1 MQMLVNKVLNMFL
14 KTMTIIFIQI
24 FLDAN
29 DCVVTLTSSVSY
41 EDEYQSLL
49 FQNRDRIIS
58 KLKNDLSN
66 VLPPPPTVT
75 TCRLSVNDILDRW
88 YQYQSSN
95 SPKKIE
101 TKDLKNVDRAIH
113 WPWPEVAN
121 VQCFD
126 V

>member
-1 MQMLVNKVLNMFL
+1 M
-14 KTMTIIFIQI
+14 
-24 FLDAN
+24 
-29 DCVVTLTSSVSY
+29 VTLTSSVSY

-49 FQNRDRIIS
+49 FHNRDRIIS
-58 KLKNDLSN
+58 KLKNDLSH

-75 TCRLSVNDILDRW
+75 TCRFSVDDILEKW
-88 YQYQSSN
+88 YQHESSN
-95 SPKKIE
+95 CPTKKIE
-101 TKDLKNVDRAIH
+101 TKELKNIDRAMN

>member
-1 MQMLVNKVLNMFL
+1 MNYCDNYNYDFFNIIYSFYCVL
-14 KTMTIIFIQI
+14 
-24 FLDAN
+24 DGS

-49 FQNRDRIIS
+49 YRNRDRIIS

-75 TCRLSVNDILDRW
+75 TCQLSVNDILNRW
-88 YQYQSSN
+88 YQYENSK
-95 SPKKIE
+95 SPKKFE
-101 TKDLKNVDRAIH
+101 TKELKNVDRAIN

>member
-1 MQMLVNKVLNMFL
+1 MNKVLHKDN
-14 KTMTIIFIQI
+14 TIWTTFFF
-24 FLDAN
+24 FLDSN
-29 DCVVTLTSSVSY
+29 DCIVTLTSSVSY

-58 KLKNDLSN
+58 KLKNDLSI

-75 TCRLSVNDILDRW
+75 TCRLSVNDILKRW
-88 YQYQSSN
+88 YQYQN
-95 SPKKIE
+95 SYSPNKKIE
-101 TKDLKNVDRAIH
+101 TKELKNIDRAIN
-113 WPWPEVAN
+113 WTWPEVVN

>member
-1 MQMLVNKVLNMFL
+1 MLVY
-14 KTMTIIFIQI
+14 
-24 FLDAN
+24 LDSN

-88 YQYQSSN
+88 YQYQNSN
-95 SPKKIE
+95 LPTKKIE
-101 TKDLKNVDRAIH
+101 TKELKNIDRAIN
-113 WPWPEVAN
+113 WPWPEVVN

>member
-1 MQMLVNKVLNMFL
+1 MF
-14 KTMTIIFIQI
+14 KCFY
-24 FLDAN
+24 LDSN
-29 DCVVTLTSSVSY
+29 ECVVTISSSVSY

-88 YQYQSSN
+88 YEYEKSN
-95 SPKKIE
+95 ITDKKVE
-101 TKDLKNVDRAIH
+101 TKELKNVDRAKN
-113 WPWPEVAN
+113 WAWPEVIN

>member
-1 MQMLVNKVLNMFL
+1 MC
-14 KTMTIIFIQI
+14 
-24 FLDAN
+24 LDSE

-58 KLKNDLSN
+58 KLKNDLSK

-75 TCRLSVNDILDRW
+75 TCRLSVNDILERW
-88 YQYQSSN
+88 YQYQN
-95 SPKKIE
+95 STQATKKIE
-101 TKDLKNVDRAIH
+101 TKELKNIDRAIN
-113 WPWPEVAN
+113 WKWPEVSN

>member
-1 MQMLVNKVLNMFL
+1 M
-14 KTMTIIFIQI
+14 
-24 FLDAN
+24 
-29 DCVVTLTSSVSY
+29 TLTSSVSY

-49 FQNRDRIIS
+49 FHNRDRIIT

-88 YQYQSSN
+88 YQYQN
-95 SPKKIE
+95 SKSPTKKLE
-101 TKDLKNVDRAIH
+101 TKELKNVERAIS
-113 WPWPEVAN
+113 WQWPEVVN

>member
-1 MQMLVNKVLNMFL
+1 MYSHF
-14 KTMTIIFIQI
+14 

-41 EDEYQSLL
+41 EDDYQSLL
-49 FQNRDRIIS
+49 YQNRDRIIS

-66 VLPPPPTVT
+66 CLPPPPTIT
-75 TCRLSVNDILDRW
+75 TCRLSVNDILDKW
-88 YQYQSSN
+88 YQYQNSN

-113 WPWPEVAN
+113 GSWPEVVN

>member
-1 MQMLVNKVLNMFL
+1 
-14 KTMTIIFIQI
+14 
-24 FLDAN
+24 
-29 DCVVTLTSSVSY
+29 VVTLTSSVSY

-58 KLKNDLSN
+58 KLKNDLS

-75 TCRLSVNDILDRW
+75 TCKFSVDDILEKW
-88 YQYQSSN
+88 YQHESSN
-95 SPKKIE
+95 SPIKKFG
-101 TKDLKNVDRAIH
+101 TKELKNIDRAIN
-113 WPWPEVAN
+113 WPWPDVAN